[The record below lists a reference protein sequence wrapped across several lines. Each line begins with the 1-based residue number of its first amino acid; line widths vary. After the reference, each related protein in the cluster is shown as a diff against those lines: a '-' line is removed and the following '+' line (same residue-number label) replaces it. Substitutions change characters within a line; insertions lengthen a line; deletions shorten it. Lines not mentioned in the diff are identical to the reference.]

1 MEVKS
6 DVETEKKQS
15 ASVRKYIKLR
25 DAEIK
30 GCVYYL
36 GEGCMA
42 VLKSYTCSKCAGIL
56 IFDTDQEFF
65 DCPFCGMRFS
75 SIDFHGKELL
85 SQADTCLERR
95 EFTAAREKY
104 KAILAED
111 PRSFNALR
119 GILLSTIM
127 VSSENELS
135 DTGSLRRANLDRV
148 RNELDNVKGF
158 SGKLNTK
165 YFNAISRMADCV
177 EELEQTEK
185 IRDEMESET
194 SKNLSSDI
202 SKNLKSGSGKIFT
215 PSLIRIMVYFG
226 IYVICHIAFII
237 IFQGDPLA
245 ILFSLGHI
253 LFFFGPLVLFAVAA
267 RKSAAKSYKALEKMA
282 EDIEIKKKEIA
293 SKIEEL
299 EDDYEFEY
307 KKLTGLEPETEED
320 TDYGVSVPASDDTG
334 SHKLSAKTVQCAK
347 CGADLSLD
355 AEKRVYECGSCG
367 VAYGISLF
375 FGLPHEKA
383 LNSMNMGFFA
393 EADKRFSHILMAEPS
408 DFESLLGRILCAGR
422 WTKVS
427 DICVSDD
434 LTPTRMRHARK
445 RLLRAFSDSE
455 KQDIPYFKCL
465 KEYIEVI
472 DSLAVNRHKQRVIN
486 KELDVVQTKISVY
499 SDLVDMYEV
508 TRVERDDIM
517 SRLRPYEEAEPA
529 LMIIY
534 DTARSKILSMARDSI
549 LTK

>member
-1 MEVKS
+1 
-6 DVETEKKQS
+6 
-15 ASVRKYIKLR
+15 
-25 DAEIK
+25 
-30 GCVYYL
+30 
-36 GEGCMA
+36 MA

-65 DCPFCGMRFS
+65 DCPFCGTRFS
-75 SIDFHGKELL
+75 SIDFHGKEML

-95 EFTAAREKY
+95 EFNVAKKKY

-127 VSSENELS
+127 VSSEKELS
-135 DTGSLRRANLDRV
+135 DTGSLRRADLDRV
-148 RNELDNVKGF
+148 RSELDNVKGF
-158 SGKLNTK
+158 SGRLNIK
-165 YFNAISRMADCV
+165 YFNTISQMTDCV
-177 EELEQTEK
+177 EELEQIEK

-194 SKNLSSDI
+194 SKKLSSDI
-202 SKNLKSGSGKIFT
+202 SKSLKYSSGKFFT
-215 PSLIRIMVYFG
+215 PSMIRIMVYLG
-226 IYVICHIAFII
+226 IYVICHIAFIN
-237 IFQGDPLA
+237 IFEGDPRA

-253 LFFFGPLVLFAVAA
+253 LFFFGPLVLFAVAV
-267 RKSAAKSYKALEKMA
+267 RKSAAKSHKALEKIA

-299 EDDYEFEY
+299 EDDYTFEY
-307 KKLTGLEPETEED
+307 KKLTGLEPETEEY
-320 TDYGVSVPASDDTG
+320 TDYGVSVPASDDNG
-334 SHKLSAKTVQCAK
+334 SHKLSAKTVQCPK

-355 AEKRVYECGSCG
+355 TEKRVYECGSCG

-383 LNSMNMGFFA
+383 LNSMNMGFFT

-434 LTPTRMRHARK
+434 LTLTRIRYARGG
-445 RLLRAFSDSE
+445 LLKAVSYSKE
-455 KQDIPYFKCL
+455 QDKPYFECL
-465 KEYIEVI
+465 KEYIEALGA
-472 DSLAVNRHKQRVIN
+472 LAANRHKQRIIN

-508 TRVERDDIM
+508 TRVEREYIM
-517 SRLRPYEEAEPA
+517 SRLTPLKEAEPA
-529 LMIIY
+529 LETIY
-534 DTARSKILSMARDSI
+534 DTARSKVLSMARDSV